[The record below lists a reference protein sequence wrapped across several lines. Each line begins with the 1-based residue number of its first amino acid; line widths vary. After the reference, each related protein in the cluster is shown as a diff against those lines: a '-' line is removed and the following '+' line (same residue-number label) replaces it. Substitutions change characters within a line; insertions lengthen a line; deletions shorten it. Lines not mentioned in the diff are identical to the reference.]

1 MFYIKEGM
9 IYICCFTSTSDL
21 IYRVKK
27 FIKHLW
33 ILKLL
38 MIDCKAKNNF
48 TKDNNKIQIIE
59 IKELY

>member
-1 MFYIKEGM
+1 MFYIQEGM
-9 IYICCFTSTSDL
+9 IYICCSISTSDL

-48 TKDNNKIQIIE
+48 TKDNNKIPIIE